1 MKYAFSHEKSST
13 FARHNGIFIFLQFG
27 FKLKVERNRWGYIA
41 ILKQSDFLC
50 KCYER
55 RVFIL
60 KKNLNL

>member
-1 MKYAFSHEKSST
+1 MKYAFSHEKSSN
-13 FARHNGIFIFLQFG
+13 FARHNGIFILLQF
-27 FKLKVERNRWGYIA
+27 KVERNRWGYIA

-60 KKNLNL
+60 KKNPNL